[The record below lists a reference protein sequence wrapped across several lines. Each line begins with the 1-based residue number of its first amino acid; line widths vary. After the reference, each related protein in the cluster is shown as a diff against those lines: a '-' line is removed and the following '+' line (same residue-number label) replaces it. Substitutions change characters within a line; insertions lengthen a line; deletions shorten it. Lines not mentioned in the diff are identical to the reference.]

1 MTDISLIID
10 VKGADAVKQAA
21 QDFIAA
27 GTASKTLASK
37 FDELAAKNIRVWKES
52 KRLAS
57 IKKQL
62 RKEIKA
68 GNLESKVAVGMYR
81 EEIRLTKLRTLTDKT
96 RIDQAKKA
104 QRVRDAEV
112 KKVVQLRNKYKP
124 LTVAA
129 EQYRKV
135 QAEIKQAMK
144 DGVIT
149 ANEYKVAL
157 DRVAKEFNEFTQGV
171 ATGGNQFARFNVETY
186 KAQQRTKRFASVGL
200 QQVGYQVGDFAVQL
214 QGGANMA
221 VAFGQQMSQLLG
233 IFGAAG
239 AIAGAGVA
247 IATAFIAPLI
257 QSRKAAKEAAEGIK
271 RNFGELPQ
279 FFSDL
284 GVSIYDSFDDAFTRV
299 ERRYGKLIAN
309 LAEDRV
315 RGIEGLADELVGV
328 AQESVETRWLKSMMQ
343 YAGDFISNTKGGSW
357 DSENMQSLL
366 ESLVKGGGRSV
377 GLINP
382 DLVATLLETSKA
394 EEAFENLKTQNIELD
409 KQAVLLKPIID
420 SYKKQVKEVN
430 TLKEATLVISET
442 YAEIKAVS
450 EAAAQAFRAK
460 AAAAGVDAEI
470 IKQENDRKEQQKDI
484 IEKILDL
491 DKELHKQD
499 IERRDLGDEL
509 LATALGEKALAAQEL
524 LSGKKTLAF
533 FKMQK
538 DEALRKYKIQVDS
551 KDISSDYKTQLIKI
565 KEQELE
571 SVRLNQVKK
580 LELKEQNDLLKE
592 QEQRIKNINLTPAQR
607 RSGAGYQTLGE
618 ELSMRN
624 ATGLGPV
631 APKKDKKSTGGK
643 SQAEKDRENYEK
655 YILQLKNGNRIT
667 KATAHMTKQNAAIFE
682 QVEQAKIKYAKT
694 GVDFDEAEV
703 KRLVTKQ
710 EQLKAYV
717 KAVDDVRKRQEK
729 LVDFMGSS
737 FEKAMMSWVD
747 HTKTFEEAFKQMAS
761 EIIKELYR
769 ILVVQSIVN
778 AAKSYFGFEDGA
790 VIQNGVKKF
799 ASGGIVSSPTMF
811 PMASG
816 RTGLMG
822 EAGPEAIIPLSRGPN
837 GKLGVQASGGGGTT
851 INVVQ
856 NFSANGDESV
866 RKLISKAT
874 PQITEAA
881 KAAVLDSRKRGG
893 NFRSTFS

>member
-10 VKGADAVKQAA
+10 VKGAGAVKQAA
-21 QDFIAA
+21 KDFLSA

-57 IKKQL
+57 LKKQL

-68 GNLESKVAVGMYR
+68 GTLESAKAAKMYR
-81 EEIRLTKLRTLTDKT
+81 EEIRLSKLAVLTDKT
-96 RIDQAKKA
+96 KIDQAKKA
-104 QRVRDAEV
+104 QRFRDAEV
-112 KKVVQLRNKYKP
+112 KKVVELRNKYKP

-129 EQYRKV
+129 EEYRKV
-135 QAEIKQAMK
+135 QAEIEQAME

-149 ANEYKVAL
+149 ADEYAVAL
-157 DRVAKEFNEFTQGV
+157 DRVAKEFNDFKRGA
-171 ATGGNQFARFNVETY
+171 ATGGNQFAKFNVDSY
-186 KAQQRTKRFASVGL
+186 RQLQKSKRFLSTGF
-200 QQVGYQVGDFAVQL
+200 QQAGYQVGDFIVQVQSGQSAL
-214 QGGANMA
+214 
-221 VAFGQQMSQLLG
+221 VAFGQQGSQLAG
-233 IFGAAG
+233 IFGPAGAVVGALIAAG
-239 AIAGAGVA
+239 TAVA
-247 IATAFIAPLI
+247 MILKN
-257 QSRKAAKEAAEGIK
+257 SRGAAKATNELKRAMEGLSEDLSKMKSYSDTLTELVSSPWFHGKEAMEEYFRTLESNSRDSATQKISNALGTTKQGLLGEEGIFGLGGEKNTGLLGRLKEELKKYETGTGRDVALETVRFQTADDIEKVLLLKKEMVVLAKALYDEESKLRTPLQMALNLRDLSNEAAFKSPIMQK
-271 RNFGELPQ
+271 ELNA
-279 FFSDL
+279 L
-284 GVSIYDSFDDAFTRV
+284 
-299 ERRYGKLIAN
+299 
-309 LAEDRV
+309 LAEGGILNGLLTDETSRRAEKTRELNKAVEDGKKIIEEAAKADIDR
-315 RGIEGLADELVGV
+315 EALQKEMLAN
-328 AQESVETRWLKSMMQ
+328 AQASRDLAR
-343 YAGDFISNTKGGSW
+343 AGSQLDK
-357 DSENMQSLL
+357 D
-366 ESLVKGGGRSV
+366 SLV
-377 GLINP
+377 L
-382 DLVATLLETSKA
+382 
-394 EEAFENLKTQNIELD
+394 FQM
-409 KQAVLLKPIID
+409 
-420 SYKKQVKEVN
+420 
-430 TLKEATLVISET
+430 
-442 YAEIKAVS
+442 
-450 EAAAQAFRAK
+450 RA
-460 AAAAGVDAEI
+460 
-470 IKQENDRKEQQKDI
+470 
-484 IEKILDL
+484 
-491 DKELHKQD
+491 
-499 IERRDLGDEL
+499 
-509 LATALGEKALAAQEL
+509 
-524 LSGKKTLAF
+524 
-533 FKMQK
+533 
-538 DEALRKYKIQVDS
+538 DEALRKYKIEVKS
-551 KDISSDYKTQLIKI
+551 KKINFETKQELIRI
-565 KEQELE
+565 KKQELE
-571 SVRLNQVKK
+571 SLRLNHIKK

-618 ELSMRN
+618 ELSLRN

-631 APKKDKKSTGGK
+631 DPKKDNKKSGSK
-643 SQAEKDRENYEK
+643 SQAERDRENYEK
-655 YILQLKNGNRIT
+655 YILQLKNGIRIT
-667 KATAHMTKQNAAIFE
+667 KATAHMTKQNATIFE
-682 QVEQAKIKYAKT
+682 KLEKAKIKYAKT

-703 KRLVTKQ
+703 KRYLTKQ
-710 EQLKAYV
+710 EQLNAYV

-729 LVDFMGSS
+729 LVDYMSSS
-737 FEKAMMSWVD
+737 FQTAMMSWVD